1 MTLPLDRG
9 QPFFSISR
17 KKWHIMNTVTASIDL
32 DALQHNFAV
41 VRRHAPHS
49 KIIAVLKA
57 NAYGHGLL
65 PVAHA
70 LARADAYAVARVEE
84 ALVLRANGITRPILV
99 LGGFFSAEALP
110 LLAVHDLQTTI
121 HTREQLALL
130 EQAHLPAPIKVW
142 LKLDTGMNRLGL
154 RAEELPA
161 FIERLTR
168 CKNVV
173 QPFNLMTHFSQSDEQ
188 DGPATRLQIA
198 EFNRLTAHLPGERAM
213 ANSAGILAWP
223 DSRSDWI
230 RPGIML
236 YGASPFGGQLASEH
250 DLRPVMTLKSQL
262 IATRACKQG
271 ENVGYGGHWVAPHD
285 TILGVVAV
293 GYGDGYPRM
302 APEGTPVL
310 VNGRRVPIVGR
321 VSMDMITVDLGP
333 GAHDKSGDEVTLW
346 GEGLPVEQVA
356 EKIGTIPYELLTR
369 LTARVFIKLSR
380 AGEQAPSLVEAK
392 RVA

>member
-17 KKWHIMNTVTASIDL
+17 KKWLIMNTVTASIDL

-84 ALVLRANGITRPILV
+84 ALVLRANGFTKPILV

-110 LLAVHDLQTTI
+110 LLATHDLQTTI
-121 HTREQLALL
+121 HTREQLVLL

-188 DGPATRLQIA
+188 DGPATQLQIA

-236 YGASPFGGQLASEH
+236 YGASPFGGQLASDH

-271 ENVGYGGHWVAPHD
+271 ENVGYGGHWVAHHD
-285 TILGVVAV
+285 TTLGVIAV

-380 AGEQAPSLVEAK
+380 AGEQAPSLVEAR

>member
-1 MTLPLDRG
+1 
-9 QPFFSISR
+9 
-17 KKWHIMNTVTASIDL
+17 MNTVTASIDV
-32 DALQHNFAV
+32 DALHHNFAV

-65 PVAHA
+65 QVANT
-70 LARADAYAVARVEE
+70 LSQADAYGVARIEE
-84 ALVLRANGITRPILV
+84 ALVLRANAITKPILV

-110 LLAVHDLQTTI
+110 LLAAHDLQTTI
-121 HTREQLALL
+121 HTWDQLALL
-130 EQAHLPAPIKVW
+130 EQADLPTPITVW

-154 RAEELPA
+154 RAQDIPA
-161 FIERLTR
+161 FVERLAN

-173 QPFNLMTHFSQSDEQ
+173 QPFHLMTHFSQSDEQ
-188 DGPATRLQIA
+188 DSQATQQQIEA
-198 EFNRLTAHLPGERAM
+198 FKMLTAHLPGEKAM

-236 YGASPFGGQLASEH
+236 YGASPFGGQLASDH
-250 DLRPVMTLKSQL
+250 GLRPVMTLKSQL
-262 IATRACKQG
+262 IAIRKCKRG
-271 ENVGYGGHWVAPHD
+271 ESVGYGAHWVAHRD
-285 TILGVVAV
+285 TTLGVVAV

-302 APEGTPVL
+302 APEGTPML
-310 VNGRRVPIVGR
+310 VNDRRVPIVGR
-321 VSMDMITVDLGP
+321 VAMDMITVDLGP
-333 GAHDKSGDEVTLW
+333 QASDQCGDEVILW

-369 LTARVFIKLSR
+369 LTSRVSVALAQPCAKALSQADADMPSYAGYALR
-380 AGEQAPSLVEAK
+380 ATA
-392 RVA
+392 

>member
-41 VRRHAPHS
+41 VRLHAPHS

-70 LARADAYAVARVEE
+70 LARADAYAVARIEE
-84 ALVLRANGITRPILV
+84 ALVLRANGFTKPILV

-110 LLAVHDLQTTI
+110 LLATHDLQTTI

-188 DGPATRLQIA
+188 DGPATQLQIA

-230 RPGIML
+230 RPGLML
-236 YGASPFGGQLASEH
+236 YGASPFGGQLASDH

-271 ENVGYGGHWVAPHD
+271 ENVGYGGHWMAHHD
-285 TILGVVAV
+285 TTLGVIAV

-333 GAHDKSGDEVTLW
+333 GACDKSGDEVTLW

-380 AGEQAPSLVEAK
+380 AGEQAPSLVEAR

>member
-1 MTLPLDRG
+1 
-9 QPFFSISR
+9 
-17 KKWHIMNTVTASIDL
+17 MNTVTASIDV
-32 DALQHNFAV
+32 DALHHNFAV

-65 PVAHA
+65 QVANT
-70 LARADAYAVARVEE
+70 LSQADAYGVARIEE
-84 ALVLRANGITRPILV
+84 ALVLRANAITKPILV

-110 LLAVHDLQTTI
+110 LLAAHDLQTTI
-121 HTREQLALL
+121 HTWDQLALL
-130 EQAHLPAPIKVW
+130 EQADLPTPITVW

-154 RAEELPA
+154 RAQDIPA
-161 FIERLTR
+161 FVERLAN

-173 QPFNLMTHFSQSDEQ
+173 QPFHLMTHFSQSDEQ
-188 DGPATRLQIA
+188 GSQATPQQIE
-198 EFNRLTAHLPGERAM
+198 EFNALTARMQGERAM

-236 YGASPFGGQLASEH
+236 YGASPFGGQLASDH
-250 DLRPVMTLKSQL
+250 GLRPVMTLRSQL
-262 IATRACKQG
+262 IAIRPCEQG
-271 ENVGYGGHWVAPHD
+271 ESVGYGGHWVAHHD
-285 TILGVVAV
+285 TTLGVVAV

-302 APEGTPVL
+302 APQGTPVL
-310 VNGRRVPIVGR
+310 INGRRVPIVGR

-333 GAHDKSGDEVTLW
+333 GAGDKTGDEVILW
-346 GEGLPVEQVA
+346 GDGLPVEQVA

-369 LTARVFIKLSR
+369 LTSRVFIKLTHQCDR
-380 AGEQAPSLVEAK
+380 ALSLSGA
-392 RVA
+392 

>member
-84 ALVLRANGITRPILV
+84 ALVLRANGFTKPILV

-110 LLAVHDLQTTI
+110 LLATHDLQTTI

-188 DGPATRLQIA
+188 DGPATQLQIA

-236 YGASPFGGQLASEH
+236 YGASPFGGQLASDH

-271 ENVGYGGHWVAPHD
+271 ENVGYGGHWVAHHD
-285 TILGVVAV
+285 TTLGVIAV

-380 AGEQAPSLVEAK
+380 AGEQAPSLVEAR

>member
-1 MTLPLDRG
+1 M
-9 QPFFSISR
+9 
-17 KKWHIMNTVTASIDL
+17 MNTVTASIDL

-41 VRRHAPHS
+41 ARRHAPHS

-70 LARADAYAVARVEE
+70 LAQADAYAVARVEE
-84 ALVLRANGITRPILV
+84 ALVLRANAITKPILV

-110 LLAVHDLQTTI
+110 LLAKHDLQTTL
-121 HTREQLALL
+121 HTWEQLALL
-130 EQAHLPAPIKVW
+130 EQATLPAPIKVW

-161 FIERLTR
+161 FIERLSH
-168 CKNVV
+168 CHNVV
-173 QPFNLMTHFSQSDEQ
+173 QPFQLMTHFSQSDEQ
-188 DGPATRLQIA
+188 DTQATLLQIE
-198 EFNRLTAHLPGERAM
+198 EFNRLSAHLPGERAM

-223 DSRSDWI
+223 ASRSDWI
-230 RPGIML
+230 RPGLML
-236 YGASPFGGQLASEH
+236 YGASPFTGQLAADH

-262 IATRACKQG
+262 IATRACLQG
-271 ENVGYGGHWVAPHD
+271 EAVGYGGHWVASRD
-285 TILGVVAV
+285 TTLGVVAA

-302 APEGTPVL
+302 APEGTPML
-310 VNGRRVPIVGR
+310 INGRRVPIVGR

-333 GAHDKSGDEVTLW
+333 AANDKVGDEVTLW

-369 LTARVFIKLSR
+369 LTSRVHLTHCDSREQMPMLKL
-380 AGEQAPSLVEAK
+380 A
-392 RVA
+392 

>member
-17 KKWHIMNTVTASIDL
+17 KKWLIMNTVTASIDL

-65 PVAHA
+65 PVAHT

-84 ALVLRANGITRPILV
+84 ALVLRANGFTKPILV

-110 LLAVHDLQTTI
+110 LLATHDLQTTI

-188 DGPATRLQIA
+188 DGPATQLQIA

-380 AGEQAPSLVEAK
+380 AGEQAPSLVEAR

>member
-1 MTLPLDRG
+1 
-9 QPFFSISR
+9 
-17 KKWHIMNTVTASIDL
+17 MNTVTASIDL

-84 ALVLRANGITRPILV
+84 ALVLRANGFTKPILV

-110 LLAVHDLQTTI
+110 LLAAHDLQTTI

-188 DGPATRLQIA
+188 DGPATQLQIA

-262 IATRACKQG
+262 IATRVCKQG

-310 VNGRRVPIVGR
+310 VNGRRVPVVGR

-333 GAHDKSGDEVTLW
+333 GARDKSGDEVTLW

-380 AGEQAPSLVEAK
+380 AGEQAPSLVEAR

>member
-17 KKWHIMNTVTASIDL
+17 KKWLIMNTVTASIDL

-84 ALVLRANGITRPILV
+84 ALVLRANGFTKPILV

-110 LLAVHDLQTTI
+110 LLATHDLQTTI

-188 DGPATRLQIA
+188 DGPATQLQIA

-285 TILGVVAV
+285 TILGVIAV

-333 GAHDKSGDEVTLW
+333 GARDKSGDEAILW
-346 GEGLPVEQVA
+346 GDGLPVEQVA

-380 AGEQAPSLVEAK
+380 AGEQAPSLVEAR

>member
-1 MTLPLDRG
+1 
-9 QPFFSISR
+9 
-17 KKWHIMNTVTASIDL
+17 MNTVTASIDL

-65 PVAHA
+65 PIAHA

-84 ALVLRANGITRPILV
+84 ALVLRANGFTKPILV

-110 LLAVHDLQTTI
+110 LLATHDLQTTI

-130 EQAHLPAPIKVW
+130 EQAYLPAPIKVW

-188 DGPATRLQIA
+188 DGPATQLQIA

-236 YGASPFGGQLASEH
+236 YGASPFGGQLASDH

-271 ENVGYGGHWVAPHD
+271 ENVGYGGHWVAHHD
-285 TILGVVAV
+285 TTLGVIAV

-380 AGEQAPSLVEAK
+380 AGEQAPSLVEAR

>member
-17 KKWHIMNTVTASIDL
+17 KKWLIMNTVTASIDL

-65 PVAHA
+65 PVAHT

-84 ALVLRANGITRPILV
+84 ALVLRANGITKPILV

-110 LLAVHDLQTTI
+110 LLAAHDLQTTI

-130 EQAHLPAPIKVW
+130 EQVRLPVPIKVW

-223 DSRSDWI
+223 DSHSDWI

-236 YGASPFGGQLASEH
+236 YGASPFGGQLASDH

-271 ENVGYGGHWVAPHD
+271 ENVGYGGHWVAHHD
-285 TILGVVAV
+285 TTLGVIAV

-380 AGEQAPSLVEAK
+380 AGEQAPSLVEAR

>member
-65 PVAHA
+65 PIAHA

-84 ALVLRANGITRPILV
+84 ALVLRANGFTKPILV

-110 LLAVHDLQTTI
+110 LLATHDLQTTI

-130 EQAHLPAPIKVW
+130 EQAYLPAPIKVW

-188 DGPATRLQIA
+188 DGPATQLQIA

-236 YGASPFGGQLASEH
+236 YGASPFGGQLASDH

-271 ENVGYGGHWVAPHD
+271 ENVGYGGHWVAHHD
-285 TILGVVAV
+285 TTLGVIAV

-380 AGEQAPSLVEAK
+380 AGEQAPSLVEAR

>member
-17 KKWHIMNTVTASIDL
+17 KKWLIMNTVTASIDL

-70 LARADAYAVARVEE
+70 LARANAYAVARVEE
-84 ALVLRANGITRPILV
+84 ALVLRANGITKPILV

-110 LLAVHDLQTTI
+110 LLATHDLQTTI

-188 DGPATRLQIA
+188 DGPATQLQIA

-285 TILGVVAV
+285 TILGVIAV

-380 AGEQAPSLVEAK
+380 AGEQATSLVEAR